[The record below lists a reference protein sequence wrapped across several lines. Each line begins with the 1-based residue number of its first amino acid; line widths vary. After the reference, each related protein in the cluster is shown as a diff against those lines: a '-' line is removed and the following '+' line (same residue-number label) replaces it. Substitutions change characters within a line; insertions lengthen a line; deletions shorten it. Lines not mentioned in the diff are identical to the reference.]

1 MQEDSETK
9 ATQNESE
16 YIYKENKYIN
26 TNKMCEVLLYLKNYK
41 YHISYKK
48 KITTNIVCVKSLI
61 TQTTAVKRHS
71 TTVCIEILCISQI
84 HSFEYDPQT
93 LSNKTICAHREK
105 RPQRQR
111 KRQKETGE
119 KPSHLKGVLSKLK
132 EINSDCFSGK
142 WMFHTCHST
151 ATAHNTCPLCVLMAG
166 LW

>member
-26 TNKMCEVLLYLKNYK
+26 TNTMCEVLLYLKEQPK

-48 KITTNIVCVKSLI
+48 KITTNTVCVKSLI

-71 TTVCIEILCISQI
+71 MTVCIEILCISQI

-105 RPQRQR
+105 RPQRQI
-111 KRQKETGE
+111 KKKQ
-119 KPSHLKGVLSKLK
+119 
-132 EINSDCFSGK
+132 GK
-142 WMFHTCHST
+142 
-151 ATAHNTCPLCVLMAG
+151 NLPI
-166 LW
+166 